1 MRNSKSNKRGALW
14 ITRTAA
20 MIALLIAL
28 QWATSGTQAFAGQYI
43 TGTLVNCVL
52 PVSVMLCGI
61 SGGLVVAAMSPF
73 FAFFLGIGP
82 KLLQI
87 VPCIAV
93 GNVVYVV
100 LLHLFLRQYGN
111 KLWKNVLGVL
121 LAAAAKFV
129 TLYLA
134 VVKIFIPVMGAGLK
148 APQIQTFTAMFS
160 WPQLATALLG
170 GLLALLILPVLHRA
184 IRK

>member
-1 MRNSKSNKRGALW
+1 MSNSKSNKFGVLW
-14 ITRTAA
+14 ITRTAV
-20 MIALLIAL
+20 MIALLITL

-52 PVSVMLCGI
+52 AVAVVLCGV
-61 SGGLVVAAMSPF
+61 SGGIVVAAVSPF

-87 VPCIAV
+87 IPCIAL

-100 LLHLFLRQYGN
+100 LLHLLLGQHGN

-121 LAAAAKFV
+121 LAAAAKFAA
-129 TLYLA
+129 LYLA
-134 VVKIFIPVMGAGLK
+134 VVKVFIPVMGTALK

-160 WPQLATALLG
+160 WPQLVTALLG
-170 GLLALLILPVLHRA
+170 GMLALLILPILRKA